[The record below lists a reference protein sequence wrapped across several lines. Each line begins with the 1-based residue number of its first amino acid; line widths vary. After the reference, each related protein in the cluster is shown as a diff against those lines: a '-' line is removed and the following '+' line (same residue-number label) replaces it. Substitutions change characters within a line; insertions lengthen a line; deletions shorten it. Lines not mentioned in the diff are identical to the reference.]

1 MRTAAPDQTRA
12 DAAIAAAGEGSLRI
26 ATYNVLAD
34 AYLDPAWFT
43 YVDPAALDPPLRRE
57 RLTTRIAGLDADLV
71 CLQEVEPDC
80 FAQLRDAL
88 AARGYTGVFA
98 RKGRGRADG
107 CACFL
112 RDEGVR
118 LLASDAFH
126 YRDAAAGSED
136 SGHLALVCH
145 VECALGR
152 IHVAN
157 THLRWA
163 PDDAEPAMHVG
174 WRQVRDLLDRRI
186 GPRPERWVVCG
197 DLNGTVESA
206 PIRELLARG
215 WLDAC
220 TSHPQPTCNPHR
232 RAKRIDYLMHT
243 PDLRA
248 TPQPLPAIDD
258 RTPLPSIDEPSDH
271 LPVVAT
277 LRV

>member
-1 MRTAAPDQTRA
+1 MA
-12 DAAIAAAGEGSLRI
+12 DRMNTSLRI
-26 ATYNVLAD
+26 ASYNVLAD

-43 YVDPAALDPPLRRE
+43 HVDPAALDPQRRRE
-57 RLTTRIAGLDADLV
+57 RLLARIAGLDADVV
-71 CLQEVEPDC
+71 CLQEVEPAC
-80 FAQLRDAL
+80 FQRLREGL
-88 AARGYTGVFA
+88 AADGYTGVYA

-112 RDEGVR
+112 RDESVR
-118 LLASDAFH
+118 LLASEAFH
-126 YRDAAAGSED
+126 YRDAAAGGED

-152 IHVAN
+152 VHVAN

-163 PDDAEPAMHVG
+163 PDDTDPAMHVG

-186 GPRPERWVVCG
+186 GPRPERWVICG
-197 DLNGTVESA
+197 DLNGTVDSA

-215 WLDAC
+215 WRDAC
-220 TSHPQPTCNPHR
+220 ATQPQPTCNPHR
-232 RAKRIDYLMHT
+232 RAKRIDYLLHT
-243 PDLRA
+243 PDLHA
-248 TPQPLPAIDD
+248 TPHPLPAIDD